1 MNGKTLALGIA
12 IGWIVCG
19 VAWAESA
26 AGDTAEL
33 GNEVLER
40 SGISRGVCV
49 VLGGADTD
57 LLLALVDTGRLLV
70 HVLDPDDS
78 AVKALRKAAS
88 RRGLALDRF
97 VAEAASLGELPHADN
112 VVDLVVAVDPGP
124 DLLDRLEAAEV
135 LRALRPRGKA
145 VLFVA
150 QGRAGAASSS
160 RLRQW
165 ASGVAQVDQDAG
177 GTWAVLEKPAL
188 EGAADWSHWE
198 HAPDNNAVSED
209 AEIKAP
215 YVTQYLARPYYIAM
229 PAVTTAAGG
238 RTFVAMG
245 HIAHHRREEAWL
257 NTILARN
264 GYNGT
269 ELWRKRLPDGYLV
282 HRSAF
287 VATDDVFYMIAP
299 DGEGCVMLEPETGD
313 PIDRFRVPEAR
324 GEWKWMALHDGVLYA
339 LVGKRK
345 DPAETT
351 VVRSLYT
358 AWSWG
363 ELSRGYYR
371 QPHIPWGF
379 GETIVAYDLKRRE
392 ALWIHEEPSSVDSRA
407 MALGGG
413 GVFFYAPDARLA
425 CLDAGT
431 GAVVWTN
438 DAPEVRELI
447 EQPGRGLG
455 STPGFRT
462 TCCAVYTP
470 KGLFYQAQTRQN
482 VVAVSVD
489 DGRLMWHR
497 KKTTNNPNVIYLDGH
512 ILVGIG
518 PEGNTLEI
526 DPETGETIRDLGFRK
541 RSCARLTATSDSLF
555 CRGWPEGLTRYDRTN
570 DSMLFNGAL
579 RPSCNDGVIGA
590 NGLLYLG
597 PWLCDCNLSL
607 MGTIALCSARDYTP
621 RPARERLEIFADD
634 PARVAA
640 FDVADVDWAAYRG
653 GNARTGSAAVAVSSP
668 IQPMWRWQ
676 PDHAYAPTAPVA
688 AGGLVLVAGDDGL
701 VRALE
706 ADTGRLAWVF
716 ATAGAIL
723 QPPTLWHGRAYV
735 GSGDGCV
742 YALEAASGRLLW
754 RFRAAPVERR
764 IMTYGTLASTW
775 PVNSGVLVE
784 DGVAYFAAGIIDYD
798 GTYVYAVDAQTGE
811 LKWQN
816 SSTGH
821 LDETLRKGV
830 SAQGNLTILDGALWM
845 AGGNVVASVRYA
857 LDTGEY
863 LGPAPADGSPQT
875 NRGEEVGVLGGEAV
889 VYGGRLRYS
898 AQENVVN
905 PGRFAIAQVSG
916 SRDSGKT
923 LSLAMGRSVP
933 AWDDDLM
940 VAVPQREAP
949 PVAYA
954 APDLLRRLDTAK
966 NGDLKVR
973 PVWTARQLAGSQT
986 LALAVASD
994 AVVAACTTPRH
1005 RNLTPRWRV
1014 CLLDR
1019 SNGHVACDYDLGQP
1033 IRPNGLAID
1042 RDGRVLVAMADGGLR
1057 CFGGRR
1063 VFQSYLLG
1071 LVGLAET
1078 DEGRQQAVNRIWRA
1092 LHAVHDDEGRAFL
1105 IAGLEELGVD
1115 VFGAARGNGAVTDWR
1130 LLGPVPWDDQ
1140 HPMDKEFVREPKV
1153 NLNRSVRVGDAQLS
1167 WDRYTTVDPNGM
1179 VDLAAVLGAHESE
1192 AVYAYAAI
1200 ELPEQDDLLL
1210 KVGSN
1215 DGFKC
1220 WFNNQE
1226 VGRFDGGRTYRP
1238 DQDTLQVRGKAGL
1251 NSLLLKVT
1259 QMGGGWALGVRLT
1272 DTEGKPLAVTCATP

>member
-1 MNGKTLALGIA
+1 MNSRALRMIFLIGLLAP
-12 IGWIVCG
+12 G
-19 VAWAESA
+19 VAGTQAYGETAGLAEDIVGKA
-26 AGDTAEL
+26 
-33 GNEVLER
+33 
-40 SGISRGVCV
+40 GISRGVCC
-49 VLGGADTD
+49 VLGHTD
-57 LLLALVDTGRLLV
+57 SDLPFELVEAYRFLV
-70 HVLDPDDS
+70 HVLSPDES
-78 AVKALRKAAS
+78 AVGALRATAGE
-88 RRGLALDRF
+88 RGLALDRF
-97 VAEAASLGELPHADN
+97 VAERASLDRLPYADN
-112 VVDLVVAVDPGP
+112 VVDLVVAVNPTA
-124 DLLDRLEAAEV
+124 DLLGRLSAGEV

-145 VLFVA
+145 VLLVA
-150 QGRAGAASSS
+150 GGGAGTASQAQ
-160 RLRQW
+160 LRQW
-165 ASGVAQVDQDAG
+165 APRAAGVTEDDAG
-177 GTWAVLEKPAL
+177 TWVVFENPRLD
-188 EGAADWSHWE
+188 GAGNWGHWE
-198 HAPDNNAVSED
+198 HGPDNNAVSED
-209 AEIKAP
+209 AVIKAP
-215 YVTQYLARPYYIAM
+215 YVTQYLALPYYIAM

-257 NTILARN
+257 NTLLARN

-287 VATDDVFYMIAP
+287 VATDDIFYMIEP
-299 DGEGCVMLEPETGD
+299 DGDGCVMLDPETGE
-313 PIDRFRVPEAR
+313 PIDRFRIPEAP
-324 GEWKWMALHDGVLYA
+324 GEWKWMALYDGVLYA
-339 LVGKRK
+339 LVGKEK

-351 VVRSLYT
+351 VVRSLHP

-363 ELSRGYYR
+363 ELSRGYYQ
-371 QPHIPWGF
+371 QPHVPWGF
-379 GETIVAYDLKRRE
+379 GETIVAYDLQRRK
-392 ALWIHEEPSSVDSRA
+392 ALWVHEEASSVDSRA

-413 GVFFYAPDARLA
+413 RVFFYAPDARLG
-425 CLDAGT
+425 CLGVDS
-431 GAVVWTN
+431 GAVVWSN
-438 DAPEVRELI
+438 DDPNVRKLI
-447 EQPGRGLG
+447 EEPGRGLG

-462 TCCAVYTP
+462 TCCCVYTS

-482 VVAVSVD
+482 VVAVSVA

-526 DPETGETIRDLGFRK
+526 DPETGETIKDLGFRK
-541 RSCARLTATSDSLF
+541 RSCVRLTATSDSIF
-555 CRGWPEGLTRYDRTN
+555 CRGWPEGLTRYDRTS
-570 DSMLFNGAL
+570 DRILFNGAL

-607 MGTIALCSARDYTP
+607 MGTISLCSARDYVP
-621 RPARERLEIFADD
+621 RPVAERLEVFADD
-634 PARVAA
+634 LADVAA
-640 FDVADVDWAAYRG
+640 FDVSDGDWSAYRG
-653 GNARTGSAAVAVSSP
+653 GSAHTAGAPVAVSSP
-668 IQPMWRWQ
+668 MQPMWHWK
-676 PDHAYAPTAPVA
+676 PDHAFTPTAPVA
-688 AGGLVLVAGDDGL
+688 AGGLVLLAGDDGL
-701 VRALE
+701 VRALD
-706 ADTGRLAWVF
+706 ADTGTLAWVF
-716 ATAGAIL
+716 ATAGPIL

-764 IMTYGTLASTW
+764 IMTYGALASTW

-784 DGVAYFAAGIIDYD
+784 DGVAYFAAGVIDYD

-830 SAQGNLTILDGALWM
+830 SAQGNLTIFDGALWM
-845 AGGNVVASVRYA
+845 AGGNVVSGVHYA
-857 LDTGEY
+857 LDTGDY
-863 LGPAPADGSPQT
+863 LGPGPGDGSPRT
-875 NRGEEVGVLGGEAV
+875 NRGEEIGVFGGEAV

-905 PGRFAIAQVSG
+905 PGRFTIEGA
-916 SRDSGKT
+916 SGKA
-923 LSLAMGRSVP
+923 LGLALGRSVP

-949 PVAYA
+949 PVGYA
-954 APDLLRRLDTAK
+954 AAALLKRLDTAK
-966 NGDLKVR
+966 SGDLKVR
-973 PVWTARQLAGSQT
+973 PVWTARHLAGSQT
-986 LALAVASD
+986 IGLALAND
-994 AVVAACTTPRH
+994 AVVAACVTPQY

-1019 SNGHVACDYDLGQP
+1019 SNGKTECEYDLGQP

-1042 RDGRVLVAMADGGLR
+1042 REGRVLVAMADGGVR
-1057 CFGGRR
+1057 CFGGRK
-1063 VFQSYLLG
+1063 VFQSYLFG

-1078 DEGRQQAVNRIWRA
+1078 DQGRQQAVDRIRRA
-1092 LHAVHDDEGRAFL
+1092 LGAVHDDEGRSFL
-1105 IAGLEELGVD
+1105 IAGLEKLGVD
-1115 VFGAARGNGAVTDWR
+1115 VFGAARDNGAVTAWR
-1130 LLGPVPWDDQ
+1130 LLGPVPWDDE
-1140 HPMDKEFVREPKV
+1140 HPMDKKFVREPKV
-1153 NLNRSVRVGDAQLS
+1153 NLIRTVRVGDAQLS

-1179 VDLAAVLGAHESE
+1179 VDLTAVLGPHDSD
-1192 AVYAYAAI
+1192 AVYAYAEF
-1200 ELPEQDDLLL
+1200 ELPDKGDLLL

-1238 DQDTLQVRGKAGL
+1238 DQNTLQVRGKAGV
-1251 NSLLLKVT
+1251 NTLLLKVS
-1259 QMGGGWALGVRLT
+1259 QMGGGWALGVRLAAT
-1272 DTEGKPLAVTCATP
+1272 DGKPLAVTCVTP